1 MNKELKKILNKN
13 STALENS
20 ARDFCALY
28 SIMFNQDAILAEDN
42 DGFRIRTYSYAQ
54 TRERIEEASCALYE
68 KIGATHGFVAV
79 DMENSVDWIVALIYA
94 FITMGVGATFYEHFS
109 YDYYSYEYTYGFGFF
124 LGFTIVL
131 AIIELIIGIVAVILS
146 SAARN
151 RGSKSGMAGAGKAL
165 GIVTI
170 ILSVVSFFIALMA
183 AGLYA

>member
-1 MNKELKKILNKN
+1 MYICRNCGQRFAQHTNFCNTCGSSAVEP
-13 STALENS
+13 ENAPTPS
-20 ARDFCALY
+20 
-28 SIMFNQDAILAEDN
+28 
-42 DGFRIRTYSYAQ
+42 YSYYSPAPTSSKAGLGQ
-54 TRERIEEASCALYE
+54 AIVSMIMGIEGIC
-68 KIGATHGFVAV
+68 GA
-79 DMENSVDWIVALIYA
+79 IVALLYA